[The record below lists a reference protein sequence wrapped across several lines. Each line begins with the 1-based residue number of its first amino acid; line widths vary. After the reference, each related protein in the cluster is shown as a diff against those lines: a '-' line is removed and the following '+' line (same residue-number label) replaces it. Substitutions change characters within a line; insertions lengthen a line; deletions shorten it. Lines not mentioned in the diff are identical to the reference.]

1 MSAMNDD
8 EIARR
13 KKLSF
18 KQAEGLAPL
27 PRQLAR
33 TEMSDELRAVL
44 WNFVHDQISKHTHEH
59 GYRVFGPWLSVLKA
73 AHVFRDH
80 RPIDD
85 FDPRMSHVIP
95 RVKNLFMQGSYVEVY
110 DWLQFVMKYLKDE
123 SFSRSIESIL
133 SYCRAPYRVVEQFV
147 IFPTASEED
156 AATIKAAF
164 ADLENAGLEGAR
176 EHLKT
181 AVQHVS
187 GGNYADMRES
197 IHAVESVAK
206 TLEPSAEL
214 SKALAKLE
222 GSASIHGGLKKAF
235 LAIYGYT
242 SDEKGIRHALIDDA
256 NAKVDEADAL
266 FMIGACAAF
275 VSYLI
280 NKSRSAGLLK

>member
-1 MSAMNDD
+1 
-8 EIARR
+8 
-13 KKLSF
+13 
-18 KQAEGLAPL
+18 
-27 PRQLAR
+27 
-33 TEMSDELRAVL
+33 
-44 WNFVHDQISKHTHEH
+44 
-59 GYRVFGPWLSVLKA
+59 
-73 AHVFRDH
+73 
-80 RPIDD
+80 
-85 FDPRMSHVIP
+85 
-95 RVKNLFMQGSYVEVY
+95 VKNLFMQGSYVEVY

-187 GGNYADMRES
+187 GGNYADSVRES